1 MSFLLYRK
9 FLKTSEIVYNNIEIK
24 MSMTKERR
32 EHFAMTLIMRFL
44 FFGLT
49 ALSDYRE
56 RIVASMD
63 LSISKSLSI
72 LFK

>member
-1 MSFLLYRK
+1 M
-9 FLKTSEIVYNNIEIK
+9 VYNNIEIK

-32 EHFAMTLIMRFL
+32 FQLRHDVDYAVFV
-44 FFGLT
+44 FGLT

-56 RIVASMD
+56 KVIVSMD

>member
-1 MSFLLYRK
+1 MGLRHDVDYAVF
-9 FLKTSEIVYNNIEIK
+9 V
-24 MSMTKERR
+24 
-32 EHFAMTLIMRFL
+32 
-44 FFGLT
+44 FGLA

-56 RIVASMD
+56 NVIVSMD

>member
-1 MSFLLYRK
+1 MS
-9 FLKTSEIVYNNIEIK
+9 EDVD
-24 MSMTKERR
+24 
-32 EHFAMTLIMRFL
+32 FAMTLIMRF

-56 RIVASMD
+56 KVIVSMD
-63 LSISKSLSI
+63 LSISKSFSI

>member
-1 MSFLLYRK
+1 M
-9 FLKTSEIVYNNIEIK
+9 SEIVYNNNEIK
-24 MSMTKERR
+24 MSMTKERSCS
-32 EHFAMTLIMRFL
+32 FAMTLIMRFL

-56 RIVASMD
+56 KVIVSMD

>member
-1 MSFLLYRK
+1 M
-9 FLKTSEIVYNNIEIK
+9 VYNNNEIK
-24 MSMTKERR
+24 MSMTKERIVVIR
-32 EHFAMTLIMRFL
+32 HDVDYAVFV

-56 RIVASMD
+56 KVIVKME
-63 LSISKSLSI
+63 LSISHSLSI